1 MSDTA
6 MHVLALVAV
15 GLFLTLLVR
24 HSAWRRLAS
33 VYPLAEEWPDRS
45 YPGTMVTA
53 DPMPYRVTVGANS
66 RGITFHGFF
75 QRLTGSAVFV
85 PWAELTF
92 APRRSQYHGGAI
104 TLGFKGA
111 PTIQLV
117 LPESVWA
124 NVVSHKPARPHQAV
138 VGV

>member
-1 MSDTA
+1 MPDTA

-24 HSAWRRLAS
+24 HSTWRHLAR

-85 PWAELTF
+85 PWTELTF
-92 APRRSQYHGGAI
+92 TSRRSPYYGRAI
-104 TLGFKGA
+104 ALTFKRA

-117 LPESVWA
+117 LLESVWA
-124 NVVSHKPARPHQAV
+124 NVVSHKPARPHQAA